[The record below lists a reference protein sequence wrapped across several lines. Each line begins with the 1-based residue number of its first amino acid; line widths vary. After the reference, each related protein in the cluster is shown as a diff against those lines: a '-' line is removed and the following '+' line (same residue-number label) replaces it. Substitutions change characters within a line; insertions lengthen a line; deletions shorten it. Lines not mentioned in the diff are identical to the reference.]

1 MVFGLF
7 DGSTYRLTT
16 YRLIDVAPLGRS
28 CDGLILAHPLQAIRM
43 ASKLTLFKHG
53 ALGADGV
60 GNGRR
65 KGPLQELGM
74 CLPEPG
80 LRFWPGLGFELG
92 FCGLL
97 WSPVVQDTSKPRR
110 AKELHGRF

>member
-80 LRFWPGLGFELG
+80 STCRSIDLSTYRPIDLPMSLRWTNWAGVFQSL
-92 FCGLL
+92 
-97 WSPVVQDTSKPRR
+97 
-110 AKELHGRF
+110 A